1 MRAARTRQGWLAG
14 RASYWEAR
22 GPHHSFTPAMSMLSI
37 DMVSFA
43 GLWRYNYREREGV
56 LIVMVSGRAYF
67 YRAISCSASS
77 IFGIPLR
84 MA

>member
-1 MRAARTRQGWLAG
+1 
-14 RASYWEAR
+14 
-22 GPHHSFTPAMSMLSI
+22 MSMLSI